1 MRENCTIRYAGLQD
15 LPVLQAHDHHISEGE
30 LRNILPAKRV
40 LVLEQGDTFLGWLR
54 YGLFWD
60 SIPFL
65 NMLYLLDDY
74 RRQGYGAELVSFWE
88 SEMAKAGYRQVLTS
102 TQSDEQAQFFYRAI
116 GYTECGALL
125 LPKEPLEMIFIKNLA
140 Q

>member
-1 MRENCTIRYAGLQD
+1 MRKNSTIRYADLHD
-15 LPVLQAHDHHISEGE
+15 LPVLQAHDAHISECE

-40 LVLEQGDTFLGWLR
+40 LVLEQGDTFIGWLR

-60 SIPFL
+60 NIPFL
-65 NMLYLLDDY
+65 NMLYILDGY
-74 RRQGYGAELVSFWE
+74 RRQGYGVKLVSFWE
-88 SEMAKAGYRQVLTS
+88 AEMAKAGYRQVLTS

-125 LPKEPLEMIFIKNLA
+125 LPKEPLEMFFIKSLV